1 MILADRL
8 LAAPPLDDAEVHLLW
23 TLGKA
28 AALAAVAR
36 IVATQ
41 AEKAHQLEQRIDL
54 AREIHEGVIQRLFG
68 VSMALDGEG
77 DLPAEARERCASE
90 TQRALSDLRTALQ
103 RPLGRAPRATGTT
116 FVAEVERLSRV
127 HPELGVR
134 LESGREGDV
143 PTRLEPLAQSV
154 LAEAVRNAHKHASPT
169 RVSVRVGQVDGAFV
183 LEVANDG
190 VAGRRRQAGMGLRLA
205 ALEALQSGGV
215 VEFGERDP
223 GSGRYGWWCP
233 AMAEQL
239 RSPDRLTVLV
249 VDDHDVVH
257 WGFRLMLTQQAWVER
272 CVSAHSGPKAIE
284 MAVRYRPHVALVDL
298 FLGEESGA
306 EICEQIR
313 TAEPRTRVLLF
324 SGAGEISPQAARA
337 AGASGF
343 AYKDWPARRIS
354 SAVRLVGLG
363 KTMFERHDRPG
374 VMGLSDRERS
384 VLELMASGS
393 TNPEIAEAL
402 HLSKHTVKE
411 HTSAVYRKLGVRNR
425 TEAVQRAQRLGLVS

>member
-1 MILADRL
+1 
-8 LAAPPLDDAEVHLLW
+8 
-23 TLGKA
+23 
-28 AALAAVAR
+28 
-36 IVATQ
+36 
-41 AEKAHQLEQRIDL
+41 
-54 AREIHEGVIQRLFG
+54 
-68 VSMALDGEG
+68 
-77 DLPAEARERCASE
+77 
-90 TQRALSDLRTALQ
+90 
-103 RPLGRAPRATGTT
+103 
-116 FVAEVERLSRV
+116 
-127 HPELGVR
+127 
-134 LESGREGDV
+134 
-143 PTRLEPLAQSV
+143 
-154 LAEAVRNAHKHASPT
+154 
-169 RVSVRVGQVDGAFV
+169 
-183 LEVANDG
+183 
-190 VAGRRRQAGMGLRLA
+190 
-205 ALEALQSGGV
+205 
-215 VEFGERDP
+215 
-223 GSGRYGWWCP
+223 
-233 AMAEQL
+233 MAEQL